1 MNTNER
7 FGQIEAML
15 ADLLRRMDRQ
25 AGQMDRQSE
34 QIDAIISILKI
45 SDQRQTRAEERQ
57 DTVLTEMRHGFDEH
71 NKRLI
76 EQNQAI
82 KKQGQAIKEQGQR
95 TDAMLDTQM
104 RMLELMSRQANKTDE
119 LAERVPTIAAYE
131 SRVRRLEDAVFN
143 KAS

>member
-25 AGQMDRQSE
+25 AEQMDRQSG
-34 QIDAIISILKI
+34 QIDSIIGILRI
-45 SDQRQTRAEERQ
+45 SDERQTRAEERQ
-57 DTVLTEMRHGFDEH
+57 DAMLTEMQHGFAESGRRFD
-71 NKRLI
+71 
-76 EQNQAI
+76 EQNEH
-82 KKQGQAIKEQGQR
+82 IKEQGKHVE
-95 TDAMLDTQM
+95 TLLNTQM

-119 LAERVPTIAAYE
+119 LAERIPTIAAYE
-131 SRVRRLEDAVFN
+131 GRVRRLEDAVFN